1 MKETIKRLWKR
12 IDKYNDPK
20 AMNVMG
26 NYYLEG
32 LHGLSNNPKKAE
44 ELYKRAYDL
53 GLMAA
58 ARNLGE
64 LYSNHIL
71 NPVLATKYLEEGARR
86 GNVMC
91 MFALGDIARKSVNK
105 EETLRQY
112 INATCSG
119 HDTARNAMCMFGLP
133 DIAHKSENFA
143 ELFRLS
149 MKLARFGDDEGM
161 ENVME
166 YYRQNLLS
174 KDDLATTLRAHKAA
188 NDEVKSEPREYAMRY
203 VVHLKANGG
212 IIA

>member
-12 IDKYNDPK
+12 INKYNDPK
-20 AMNVMG
+20 AMNAMG
-26 NYYLEG
+26 SYYLEG

-53 GLMAA
+53 GYPAA
-58 ARNLGE
+58 ARSLGE
-64 LYSNHIL
+64 LYSNHIS
-71 NPVLATKYLEEGARR
+71 NPVLATKYLEEGGRR
-86 GNVMC
+86 GSVMC
-91 MFALGDIARKSVNK
+91 MLALA
-105 EETLRQY
+105 
-112 INATCSG
+112 
-119 HDTARNAMCMFGLP
+119 
-133 DIAHKSENFA
+133 DIAHESENYA
-143 ELFRLS
+143 ELFRLC

-188 NDEVKSEPREYAMRY
+188 NDVGKSEPREYAMRY
-203 VVHLKANGG
+203 VVCLKANGG